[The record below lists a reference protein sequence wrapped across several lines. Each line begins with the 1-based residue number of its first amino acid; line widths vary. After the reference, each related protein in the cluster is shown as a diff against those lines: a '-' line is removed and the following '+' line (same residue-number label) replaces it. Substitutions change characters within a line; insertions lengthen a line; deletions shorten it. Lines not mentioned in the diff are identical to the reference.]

1 MIFFKRFSCEK
12 CDNKFSK
19 QEDLMQ
25 HHQIVHNKDLPYD
38 CKECNQFF
46 SNMEEMRTHLQRNH
60 SYKKDRI

>member
-25 HHQIVHNKDLPYD
+25 HHQIVHNKDLLYD

-46 SNMEEMRTHLQRNH
+46 SSMEEMRTHLQRNH

>member
-1 MIFFKRFSCEK
+1 MIFLKKYSCEK
-12 CDNKFSK
+12 CDKKFSK
-19 QEDLMQ
+19 QEELMQ

-46 SNMEEMRTHLQRNH
+46 SSMEEMRSHLQRNH